1 MKNQAI
7 QYLAFDVHQ
16 ATVVAT
22 ARVVVCNVRGRG
34 AFNVR

>member
-16 ATVVAT
+16 ATT
-22 ARVVVCNVRGRG
+22 GGDGARRARSDPAGLKKD
-34 AFNVR
+34 